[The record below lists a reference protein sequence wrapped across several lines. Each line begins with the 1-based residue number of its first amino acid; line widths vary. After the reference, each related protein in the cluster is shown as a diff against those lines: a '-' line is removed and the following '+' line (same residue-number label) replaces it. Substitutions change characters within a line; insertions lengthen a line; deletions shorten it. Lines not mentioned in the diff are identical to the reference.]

1 VSYALL
7 SWIIVMTPLTAPSAA
22 AVLASAPV
30 ASVPYVRP
38 ATSADDAF
46 IEDLQA
52 TAFGPGRF
60 ARTAFRIRERFPIDR
75 SLSLIA
81 EVEGTPCGSVWMTPI
96 SIGGIN
102 GYMLGPLA
110 THPNFRKLGAGKLLA
125 REVTKRALARG
136 EGQFVML
143 VGDRDYYCPLGWE
156 PTTLGNIQFP
166 GPVDPTRVLL
176 FAEDKTLAQTI
187 SGPIAAWQG

>member
-1 VSYALL
+1 MSSVS
-7 SWIIVMTPLTAPSAA
+7 APPAA
-22 AVLASAPV
+22 AVAGSPSAGR
-30 ASVPYVRP
+30 VPTVRP
-38 ATSADDAF
+38 ATRPGDDAF
-46 IEDLQA
+46 IEELQA
-52 TAFGPGRF
+52 VAFGPGRF
-60 ARTAFRIRERFPIDR
+60 ARTAFRIRERLPIDM

-81 EVEGTPCGSVWMTPI
+81 EVDGTPCGSVWMTPI

-110 THPNFRKLGAGKLLA
+110 THPDFRKLGAGKLLA
-125 REVTKRALARG
+125 REVTARALARG

-156 PTTLGNIQFP
+156 PTTLGNIEFP

-176 FAEDKTLAQTI
+176 FAADKSLATTLAGTI
-187 SGPIAAWQG
+187 EPFIED

>member
-1 VSYALL
+1 MTL
-7 SWIIVMTPLTAPSAA
+7 SPAPSAA
-22 AVLASAPV
+22 TAAVSAASTR
-30 ASVPYVRP
+30 VPTVRP

-52 TAFGPGRF
+52 IAFGPGRF
-60 ARTAFRIRERFPIDR
+60 AKTAYRIRERFKIDP
-75 SLSLIA
+75 SMSLIA
-81 EVEGTPCGSVWMTPI
+81 EVDGVACGSVWMTPI

-102 GYMLGPLA
+102 GWMLGPLA

-125 REVTKRALARG
+125 REVTRRALARG
-136 EGQFVML
+136 DGQFVML

-156 PTTLGNIQFP
+156 PTTLGNIEFP

-176 FAEDKTLAQTI
+176 FAEDKSLAATI
-187 SGPIAAWQG
+187 AGPIAAWQQG